1 MSSDKEEITVS
12 LDLTVKLIEQKLIGT
27 DAMRSIDILA
37 EFQGRTRLDIITEFV
52 QKEIARNA

>member
-12 LDLTVKLIEQKLIGT
+12 LDVTVKLIEQRLIGT

-37 EFQGRTRLDIITEFV
+37 ESQGRTRLDIISEFV